1 MSIINQYTS
10 SSKTLNKILRDA
22 DNSGNQNGK
31 IDTDTERDIVNKEA
45 KALKEQLAKEG
56 VILNWCNEYCTSIDF
71 KKENSVFNLL
81 FNGDGNLESIGN
93 YKEEGKHEEI
103 AEFFGLE
110 PTMLSQIKNFFGF
123 GEVIYEDNSGN
134 KLAPWGQFKL
144 WNIKTIPGEPFS
156 K

>member
-10 SSKTLNKILRDA
+10 NSKTLNAILNKA
-22 DNSGNQNGK
+22 DSLDNKNGK
-31 IDTDTERDIVNKEA
+31 IDTDKERDIVNKEA
-45 KALKEQLAKEG
+45 EALKEQLAKEG
-56 VILNWCNEYCTSIDF
+56 VTLKWCNKQCTSIDF
-71 KKENSVFNLL
+71 KKGNSVFNLL
-81 FNGDGNLESIGN
+81 FNGDGNVESIGN

-103 AEFFGLE
+103 AKFFGLE

-123 GEVIYEDNSGN
+123 GEVAYEDKNGN
-134 KLAPWGQFKL
+134 ELAPWGSFKL